1 MKTKKTKEKAIS
13 IKDIPDKVHHNF
25 KLACMK
31 NRVEMKAAIIDYM
44 KAYGDKW
51 GAK

>member
-1 MKTKKTKEKAIS
+1 MKTKKTKAIA
-13 IKDIPDKVHHNF
+13 IKEIPDKVHYKF
-25 KLACMK
+25 KIACMK
-31 NRVEMKAAIIDYM
+31 NRVDMRLAIIDFM